1 MLQYLYWPQFNNF
14 SRATVPLN
22 RLCKSTLQQLRRLKF
37 IILYIIIYYYFI
49 ILLFIISNFIWV
61 QNDRIECAHVG
72 KAEYHRLDNRARQ
85 FA

>member
-37 IILYIIIYYYFI
+37 II
-49 ILLFIISNFIWV
+49 SNFIWV
-61 QNDRIECAHVG
+61 QNDRIECTHVG